1 MAANV
6 EAARDLCSV
15 AKEKGAR
22 TMIGLQGQLTP
33 IMLKLKS
40 LIEEDRIGK
49 VLSSSVLAF
58 GGTTARDSLTEGL
71 KYFTQKEVGGNVVTI
86 GFGHMIDFVELVL
99 GELSSFNSQLS
110 IQRPQVPIKDENGR
124 VKQVVTTDVADH
136 IMLQGT
142 LTSGAPLSITF
153 RRGPPFTN
161 DPSLTW
167 LIHGEKG
174 EIKVTSAAAAMQAG
188 DGGREIVVHDFE
200 NDQVEAVQWNIPFQ
214 DLPPRARNVAALYE
228 AFADGGTKK
237 YPDFEH
243 AVLRHVQIDEIF
255 RSSEEKREGKYLEI

>member
-6 EAARDLCSV
+6 QAARELCSI
-15 AKEKGAR
+15 AKEKGAK

-33 IMLKLKS
+33 IMLKLQS
-40 LIEEDRIGK
+40 IIEEGRIGK

-58 GGTTARDSLTEGL
+58 GGTVARDSLPEGL
-71 KYFTQKEVGGNVVTI
+71 KYFARKEIGGNVVTI

-99 GELSSFNSQLS
+99 GELSSFHSQLS
-110 IQRPQVPIKDENGR
+110 IQRPQVSIKDGHGKI
-124 VKQVVTTDVADH
+124 KQTVTTDVADH

-142 LTSGAPLSITF
+142 LSSGAPFSITF
-153 RRGPPFTN
+153 RRGPPYKD

-174 EIKVTSAAAAMQAG
+174 DIKVTSAATAMQAS
-188 DGGREIVVHDFE
+188 DDERNIAVHDFE
-200 NDQVEAVQWNIPFQ
+200 TDQVEMVRWDKPFQ

-228 AFADGGTKK
+228 AFADGGAKE

-243 AVLRHVQIDEIF
+243 AVLRHTQIDEIF
-255 RSSEEKREGKYLEI
+255 RSSEERREGTYL